1 MKPFAYA
8 CTLMLTLCPTLQA
21 QQANRTAGKKKPV
34 YRDVVTH
41 QQLAERTRKAV
52 DPMTKMNVI
61 KADDPSK
68 ANQPVNLLEQS
79 DIICFNGIATLVPKR
94 AIISAPKKYKDR
106 YKFTDGSKIV
116 TFPAFY
122 AQNRGWVTSLEVSR
136 KQAEGVDGFD
146 EKTTE
151 FIEESGNLIVATY
164 RGGPISV
171 LPRKELKEGDG
182 AEKPNTK
189 ENIQPKIR

>member
-1 MKPFAYA
+1 MKPLVYA
-8 CTLMLTLCPTLQA
+8 CALMLTLYPSLQA
-21 QQANRTAGKKKPV
+21 QQANRAAGKNKPV

-41 QQLAERTRKAV
+41 QLLVERTRKAV

-106 YKFTDGSKIV
+106 YQFTDGSKIV
-116 TFPAFY
+116 TFPDFY

-171 LPRKELKEGDG
+171 LPRKVPTKGDDG
-182 AEKPNTK
+182 EKPNAK